1 MKNKKQISAKISLW
15 ANRCVAVLMVA
26 LLFFMPTMLRR
37 FGVESLTVLIC
48 FYCCAAVIFWTLWN
62 VERLLSDILRG
73 AVFVRRNVTR
83 IRRIQYGCGV
93 VSLICIPAGFE
104 YDPLIY
110 LWVIMA
116 FLCLMVS
123 VVASVMN
130 AAVTIWEENEL
141 TI

>member
-1 MKNKKQISAKISLW
+1 MNNKKQISAKISLW
-15 ANRCVAVLMVA
+15 ANRCVAILMVA
-26 LLFFMPTMLRR
+26 LLFFMPTILHK
-37 FGVESLTVLIC
+37 FGVESTIVVIC

-83 IRRIQYGCGV
+83 IRHIQYSCGA
-93 VSLICIPAGFE
+93 VSLICIPAGID
-104 YDPLIY
+104 YGPLLC

-123 VVASVMN
+123 VVANVMD